1 MAAGAAPNLVGTEE
15 GASTLLG
22 PLHGHRTGKK
32 TVCYVIN
39 EPKDFSVTGANMTT
53 ARPNTPSLFHGG
65 RGGQNLDQKDEN
77 TYF

>member
-1 MAAGAAPNLVGTEE
+1 V
-15 GASTLLG
+15 
-22 PLHGHRTGKK
+22 R
-32 TVCYVIN
+32 YVIN